1 MKELIFIVE
10 DDNNI
15 RELVSVALT
24 AHSYIIKTFACAE
37 DALADAKHN
46 VPDVI
51 ILDIMLP
58 GIDGLTALKKL
69 RSEKDTCNV
78 LVLLLTAKSAEI
90 DKVIGLESGADD
102 YLAKPFGVMELA
114 ARVKALLRRSSHSSD
129 EKETVLSSGGIVID
143 TSTRE
148 VSVNGE
154 NVVLTLKEYELL
166 KILMENKN
174 RVVTREELL
183 DKLWGY
189 DFVSE
194 TRTLDMHI
202 RTLRQKLG
210 DYADSPRYIRTVR
223 GVGYHFV
230 S

>member
-1 MKELIFIVE
+1 VKELIYIVE

-24 AHSYIIKTFACAE
+24 AHSYTIKAFACAE
-37 DALADAKHN
+37 DALSESKRN
-46 VPDVI
+46 VPDLI

-114 ARVKALLRRSSHSSD
+114 ARVKALFRRNAHSSD

-154 NVVLTLKEYELL
+154 STVLTLKEYELL